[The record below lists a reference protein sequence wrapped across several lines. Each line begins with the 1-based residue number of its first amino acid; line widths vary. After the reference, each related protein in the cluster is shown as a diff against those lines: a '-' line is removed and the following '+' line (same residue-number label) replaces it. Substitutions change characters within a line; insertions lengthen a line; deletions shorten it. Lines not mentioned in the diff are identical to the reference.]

1 MENENKEK
9 NILTDEELKEV
20 AGGSSPKFAGCMHYR
35 KIEEC
40 AKKSD
45 LCRWSNGKC
54 VSKLGQGL
62 TNKNAIVWKTKTKI
76 KTSSSLMRN

>member
-1 MENENKEK
+1 MENENKDK
-9 NILTDEELKEV
+9 VILTDEELKEV

>member
-1 MENENKEK
+1 MENENKDK
-9 NILTDEELKEV
+9 VILTDEELKEV
-20 AGGSSPKFAGCMHYR
+20 AGGASPKLAGCMHYR

-54 VSKLGQGL
+54 VSKLG
-62 TNKNAIVWKTKTKI
+62 
-76 KTSSSLMRN
+76 

>member
-1 MENENKEK
+1 MENENKDK
-9 NILTDEELKEV
+9 VILTDEELKEV
-20 AGGSSPKFAGCMHYR
+20 AGGASPKFAGCMHYR